1 MQHSFFTC
9 NRRVNGGFFWGGDFF
24 FENVKSDNLN
34 NFQFVTYTHLT
45 PLVFIVHVLMSHFE
59 SYR

>member
-9 NRRVNGGFFWGGDFF
+9 NRRVNGVFFLGGGV
-24 FENVKSDNLN
+24 ENVKSDNLN